1 MLPGESFHDFEAIR
15 QMMVDDIQ
23 PETNIEWLWTL
34 DLVELSWEILRY
46 RHLKKRILDV
56 HRVAAIEAIL
66 QRLDGE
72 GMPAEAMPLVRKQ
85 ARRAATEWRDDS
97 EAALEIEAR
106 LSDRDQCRGICSGA
120 RVIRNVRSTHA
131 LGTKP
136 ANWIAAGDQHP
147 ARICYSRP
155 PRHKGGRVVIL
166 KPSGEAVSKSKR
178 LSAGM
183 VTWDASFGVQRT
195 EKRAN
200 AESSPRF
207 VWIET
212 VKAWPR
218 GSQRHDHAAIFGWQ
232 VDRQGI

>member
-1 MLPGESFHDFEAIR
+1 VREEQKGEAPVLNHKNSQTVRATSGSLAVPAELKPFSEPSFLLPGESFHDFEAIR

-106 LSDRDQCRGICSGA
+106 LYRSGLDPIAINAEVFVRARELFVMFDQLMHSAQSRRIGLLREISIRREFA
-120 RVIRNVRSTHA
+120 IRVRRVIRA
-131 LGTKP
+131 DGL
-136 ANWIAAGDQHP
+136 
-147 ARICYSRP
+147 
-155 PRHKGGRVVIL
+155 
-166 KPSGEAVSKSKR
+166 
-178 LSAGM
+178 
-183 VTWDASFGVQRT
+183 
-195 EKRAN
+195 
-200 AESSPRF
+200 
-207 VWIET
+207 
-212 VKAWPR
+212 
-218 GSQRHDHAAIFGWQ
+218 
-232 VDRQGI
+232 

>member
-1 MLPGESFHDFEAIR
+1 
-15 QMMVDDIQ
+15 MVDDIQ

-106 LSDRDQCRGICSGA
+106 LYRSGLDPIAINAEVFVRARELFVMFDQLMHSAQSRRIGLLREISIRREFA
-120 RVIRNVRSTHA
+120 IRVRRVIRA
-131 LGTKP
+131 DGL
-136 ANWIAAGDQHP
+136 
-147 ARICYSRP
+147 
-155 PRHKGGRVVIL
+155 
-166 KPSGEAVSKSKR
+166 
-178 LSAGM
+178 
-183 VTWDASFGVQRT
+183 
-195 EKRAN
+195 
-200 AESSPRF
+200 
-207 VWIET
+207 
-212 VKAWPR
+212 
-218 GSQRHDHAAIFGWQ
+218 
-232 VDRQGI
+232 